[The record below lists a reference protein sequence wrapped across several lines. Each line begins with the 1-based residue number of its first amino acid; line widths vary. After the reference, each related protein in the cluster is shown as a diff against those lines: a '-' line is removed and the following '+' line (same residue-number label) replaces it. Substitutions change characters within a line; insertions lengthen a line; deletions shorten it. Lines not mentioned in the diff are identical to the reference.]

1 MIKGIN
7 HITLSVK
14 DLDVS
19 FLFYT
24 DLLGLKPISKWKK
37 GAYLIAGNIWITL
50 IKDEKIREKDL
61 PEYTHIAFD
70 IEEKDFS
77 ELSNKIINYGA
88 KIFQENTSEGLS
100 LYFLDPNGHK
110 LEIHASSLEDRIK
123 ATKEKPYE
131 DMIFFV

>member
-7 HITLSVK
+7 HITLSVN
-14 DLDVS
+14 DLDES

-24 DLLGLKPISKWKK
+24 DLLGLKAISKWKK
-37 GAYLIAGNIWITL
+37 GAYLMAGNIWITL
-50 IKDEKIREKDL
+50 IKDEKVREKAL

-70 IEEKDFS
+70 IEEKDFID
-77 ELSNKIINYGA
+77 LSNKIINYGA

-110 LEIHASSLEDRIK
+110 LEIHASSLENRIK

>member
-14 DLDVS
+14 DLNES
-19 FLFYT
+19 FKFYT
-24 DLLGLKPISKWKK
+24 EILSFKPICKGKK
-37 GAYLIAGNIWITL
+37 VSYLLAGKIWIAL
-50 IKDEKIREKDL
+50 IKDTHTRKKEL

-70 IEEKDFS
+70 IEEKNFR
-77 ELSNKIINYGA
+77 ELSNKIISYGA

-110 LEIHASSLEDRIK
+110 LEIHASTLEDRIK
-123 ATKEKPYE
+123 AIKEKPYE

>member
-14 DLDVS
+14 DLDES
-19 FLFYT
+19 FIFYT
-24 DLLGLKPISKWKK
+24 NLLGFKPIAKWEK
-37 GAYLIAGNIWITL
+37 GSYLLAGNIWITL
-50 IKDEKIREKDL
+50 IKDVKVRKESL
-61 PEYTHIAFD
+61 LEYTHIAFD
-70 IEEKDFS
+70 IEEKDFIK
-77 ELSNKIINYGA
+77 LSNKIIDSGA

-123 ATKEKPYE
+123 ATKEKPYD